1 MQHRD
6 CRVAFTTKVSPRSQ
20 RHCRLQHV
28 PIPSHG
34 NFEPLITNMAPP
46 SQTARE
52 PSIPSTSEYAEF
64 IRKLAA
70 YHEKRGTNFEPE
82 PKVANRRIDLLH
94 LFNLVVDRG
103 GYDKVSDEKLAWRK
117 LAGEF
122 HLGNA
127 NLPAYAFTLKSAY
140 YKNLAAFEITT
151 VHGKEPPPKE
161 ILEETT
167 AKGSGLLTRTLEN
180 YRPSV
185 RRETSALGIDSD
197 GSGDESG
204 TPTRDTMA
212 TEETPGSGG
221 RATRGLRQ
229 APPPRQ
235 MWQPEPQ
242 SSRQTR
248 NLNASSHTST
258 AQQHHGQQQQQSQQQ
273 QLRGASTS
281 YNPSSNTDNMSL
293 AVANYE
299 PRPQMPLTLRQV
311 ITPGNSAV
319 EFARL
324 QKVLKDAAAAG
335 HGRTLASTK
344 GIMLPGTGFDGPNIY
359 VRCLCALRSG
369 IPAEQDYALH
379 HLVKISMER
388 GDKYRFEGFP
398 GLAEALVEKVLEV
411 SSLFYNVDW
420 EISYTDDGEMVS
432 GDVINGLTGTPDI
445 LERIAALSK
454 LKVDDNIHTA
464 EFSDKMLQINE
475 AALTLRNMVMLEE
488 NALYVHELS
497 PLRDFLSIALNLPNL
512 ESLVELK
519 HYALDIAEQMTK
531 YLHLGETDPLYIS
544 LLNQL
549 NSNDRGAI
557 LTALRAIGRISMNLE
572 ENNLLQGV
580 PLRAI
585 QNIID
590 WTMLHDEDLVHACL
604 DFLYQYTAVVKNVD
618 FLISELQVEPLINQ
632 LVRLLHY
639 GVKIVE
645 REIYYAREI
654 KRPAPTTLPALPK
667 EIFSQLVQV
676 EEPERS
682 SQWLRCLFEEDPD
695 ESITQITLWQAYQ
708 ACFTLPP
715 GSSNVAMLAAADFIK
730 NVSTTFEKAAAQVQS
745 GIAPKF
751 IIKGIRM
758 RSVPVDPKGEEASK
772 CLWQG
777 PFGGAEPCGQFF
789 MSPETMFQHILREH
803 LGARQLEDGKFENT
817 SNRQYKC
824 LWDRCHRFKS
834 APATKLLD
842 IANHIKVHLPPRH
855 VPRNEPEHS
864 GPPPAKK
871 SKPSYIISAP
881 KRSLIFQVTAQ
892 DERSEAAGIPLS
904 AVLVLRNL
912 ARNISK
918 TDAEATTKTE
928 GGVSWLDRLFKPVEP
943 RLFEILAHNK
953 SLAVYITD
961 LVGAIK
967 S

>member
-1 MQHRD
+1 
-6 CRVAFTTKVSPRSQ
+6 
-20 RHCRLQHV
+20 
-28 PIPSHG
+28 
-34 NFEPLITNMAPP
+34 MAPRA
-46 SQTARE
+46 ARE
-52 PSIPSTSEYAEF
+52 PSIPSTPEYTQF
-64 IRKLAA
+64 IEKLAA
-70 YHEKRGTNFEPE
+70 YHDKRGTNFDPE
-82 PKVANRRIDLLH
+82 PKVANRRIDLQQLYKI
-94 LFNLVVDRG
+94 VVERG

-117 LAGEF
+117 VASEF
-122 HLGNA
+122 NLGSV
-127 NLPAYAFTLKSAY
+127 NLPAYAFTVKSVY
-140 YKNLAAFEITT
+140 NRNLAAYEIST

-161 ILEETT
+161 ILEDVS

-180 YRPSV
+180 YRPTV
-185 RRETSALGIDSD
+185 PRETTALGNDSD
-197 GSGDESG
+197 GSGDEG
-204 TPTRDTMA
+204 TPTRDTAA

-221 RATRGLRQ
+221 RVARGLRQ
-229 APPPRQ
+229 APPQRQ

-248 NLNASSHTST
+248 NAATPSHTST
-258 AQQHHGQQQQQSQQQ
+258 TQQHHNQHPQQHQQI
-273 QLRGASTS
+273 RGASTS
-281 YNPSSNTDNMSL
+281 YNPSSNTDSMSL

-324 QKVLKDAAAAG
+324 QRVLKDAAAVA
-335 HGRTLASTK
+335 HGRAPSSTK

-411 SSLFYNVDW
+411 SSLFYKVDW

-432 GDVINGLTGTPDI
+432 GDIINGVDGTADI
-445 LERIAALSK
+445 LQRIAALAK
-454 LKVDDNIHTA
+454 LDVDDNIHTA

-488 NALYVHELS
+488 NAIYVYELS

-512 ESLVELK
+512 ESVVELK

-531 YLHLGETDPLYIS
+531 YLHLGEHDPLYIS
-544 LLNQL
+544 LLKQL
-549 NSNDRGAI
+549 DSNDRGAI

-580 PLRAI
+580 PATAI
-585 QNIID
+585 ENIVD
-590 WTMLHDEDLVHACL
+590 WTMLNDEDLVHACL
-604 DFLYQYTAVVKNVD
+604 DFLYQYTAVVMNVD
-618 FLISELQVEPLINQ
+618 FLISQSQVEPLINQ
-632 LVRLLHY
+632 LIRLLLH
-639 GVKIVE
+639 GVRVVE
-645 REIYYAREI
+645 REFYYSRDT
-654 KRPAPTTLPALPK
+654 KTPAPTTLTTLPK
-667 EIFSQLVQV
+667 EIFSQLVKI

-682 SQWLRCLFEEDPD
+682 SQWLKCLFEEDPD

-708 ACFTLPP
+708 ACFSLPL
-715 GSSNVAMLAAADFIK
+715 GTSNVGMLAAADFIK

-789 MSPETMFQHILREH
+789 MSPETMFQHILKEH
-803 LGARQLEDGKFENT
+803 LGARQLEDGKFENSST
-817 SNRQYKC
+817 QAYKC
-824 LWDRCHRFKS
+824 LWDQCHRFKS
-834 APATKLLD
+834 APAAKLLD

-855 VPRNEPEHS
+855 VPRKEPESS

-871 SKPSYIISAP
+871 LKPSYIIPAP
-881 KRSLIFQVTAQ
+881 KRSLVFQVTAQ
-892 DERSEAAGIPLS
+892 DERQEAAGIPLS

-912 ARNISK
+912 ARNIPK
-918 TDAEATTKTE
+918 TDAEATAKLE
-928 GGVSWLDRLFKPVEP
+928 NGVSWLDRLFKPVEP
-943 RLFEILAHNK
+943 RLFEVLAHNK
-953 SLAVYITD
+953 SLASYISD

>member
-1 MQHRD
+1 
-6 CRVAFTTKVSPRSQ
+6 
-20 RHCRLQHV
+20 
-28 PIPSHG
+28 
-34 NFEPLITNMAPP
+34 MAPR
-46 SQTARE
+46 TARE
-52 PSIPSTSEYAEF
+52 PSIPSTPEYTQF
-64 IRKLAA
+64 IEKLAA
-70 YHEKRGTNFEPE
+70 YHEKRGTNLDPE
-82 PKVANRRIDLLH
+82 PKVANRRIDLLQ
-94 LFNLVVDRG
+94 LFKLVVERG

-117 LAGEF
+117 VAAEF
-122 HLGNA
+122 NLGNV
-127 NLPAYAFTLKSAY
+127 NLPAYAFTVKSAY
-140 YKNLAAFEITT
+140 YRNLAAYEIST

-161 ILEETT
+161 ILEEVS

-180 YRPSV
+180 YRPV
-185 RRETSALGIDSD
+185 IRREASALGNDSD
-197 GSGDESG
+197 ASGDEG

-221 RATRGLRQ
+221 RVARGLRQ

-248 NLNASSHTST
+248 NVAAPSHTST
-258 AQQHHGQQQQQSQQQ
+258 PQQHHNQQQPQNQ

-281 YNPSSNTDNMSL
+281 YNPSSNTDNISL

-324 QKVLKDAAAAG
+324 QKVLKDAAAVA
-335 HGRTLASTK
+335 HGRAPVSTK

-411 SSLFYNVDW
+411 SSLFYQVDW

-432 GDVINGLTGTPDI
+432 GDTINGVNGTPDI
-445 LERIAALSK
+445 LQRISTLAK
-454 LKVDDNIHTA
+454 LKVDDNIQTA

-488 NALYVHELS
+488 NALYVYELS

-512 ESLVELK
+512 ESVVELK

-531 YLHLGETDPLYIS
+531 YLHLGEHDPLYIS

-580 PLRAI
+580 PAAAI
-585 QNIID
+585 ENIVD
-590 WTMLHDEDLVHACL
+590 WTMLNDEDLVHACL

-618 FLISELQVEPLINQ
+618 FLVFESQIEPLVSQ
-632 LVRLLHY
+632 LVRLLLH
-639 GVKIVE
+639 GVRVVE
-645 REIYYAREI
+645 REFYYARDT
-654 KRPAPTTLPALPK
+654 KTPAPTTLPTLPK
-667 EIFSQLVQV
+667 ELFSQLVQI

-715 GSSNVAMLAAADFIK
+715 GTSTVGMLAAAEFIK
-730 NVSTTFEKAAAQVQS
+730 NVSATFEKAAAQVQS

-777 PFGGAEPCGQFF
+777 PFGGAESCGQFF
-789 MSPETMFQHILREH
+789 MSPEAMFQHILREH
-803 LGARQLEDGKFENT
+803 LGARQTEDGKFDNT
-817 SNRQYKC
+817 SGRSYTC
-824 LWDRCHRFKS
+824 LWDRCHRFKT

-842 IANHIKVHLPPRH
+842 IAHHIKVHLPPRH
-855 VPRNEPEHS
+855 VPRKEPENS

-871 SKPSYIISAP
+871 LKPSYIIPAQ

-892 DERSEAAGIPLS
+892 DERQEAAGIPLS

-918 TDAEATTKTE
+918 TDAEATAKLE
-928 GGVSWLDRLFKPVEP
+928 DGVSWLDRLFKPVEP
-943 RLFEILAHNK
+943 RLFEVLAHNK
-953 SLAVYITD
+953 SLASYITD